1 MTRDMLLAFGLAM
14 SSATQWRFPGL
25 PLGLGDLCI
34 VLWIG
39 VSFFG
44 LLAGRITPQVEAL
57 FRLATFWGFFAFALS
72 IGAVVG
78 FTIEYQVAVEPSLH
92 DTFAYLLMAT
102 MTCLTVATADA
113 PARFRRMAWLL
124 ILFSSIG
131 LTVQIAAGWD
141 IIHLPSVNPWYWD
154 RFRGWSENPNQM
166 AIICCVLSL
175 LALHLAI
182 TSSTTSGRLLGLLG
196 AVAPLVAG
204 RLSKS
209 DTFIS
214 VMIFSSVLMFLLQL
228 RRWVAASK
236 YSSDLR
242 YSFVL
247 LAVILAVPMAISL
260 LPFAKAGASDAES
273 FALGLAKD
281 KGGAASERTLD
292 LRLSL
297 WNQALTLGIHSGSLG
312 LGPGPHLNPPEN
324 SAAHMLDDPF
334 EAHNT
339 ALDVFLQGGIIALA
353 ALAGFFA
360 STAVLLYRAKL
371 DTLVVMI
378 VALAIFSTAHFL
390 IRHPVVWFALA
401 LCISTGCAQT
411 RLTPALNARR

>member
-1 MTRDMLLAFGLAM
+1 MTRDMLLAFGIAM
-14 SSATQWRFPGL
+14 SSATQWRLPNL
-25 PLGLGDLCI
+25 PLGLGDMCI
-34 VLWIG
+34 GLWIG
-39 VSFFG
+39 ITFFG
-44 LLAGRITPQVEAL
+44 LLAGRATPQVEAL
-57 FRLATFWGFFAFALS
+57 FRLATFWILFAFALS
-72 IGAVVG
+72 IGALVG

-102 MTCLTVATADA
+102 MTCLAVSTADA

-124 ILFSSIG
+124 ILFSSVG
-131 LTVQIAAGWD
+131 LAVQIAAGWD
-141 IIHLPSVNPWYWD
+141 IVHLPSVNPWYWD
-154 RFRGWSENPNQM
+154 RFRGWSENPNQV
-166 AIICCVLSL
+166 AINSCILSL
-175 LALHLAI
+175 LALHLAT

-214 VMIFSSVLMFLLQL
+214 VMIFSGVVLFLLQL
-228 RRWVAASK
+228 RRWVTASK

-247 LAVILAVPMAISL
+247 LAVLLALPMAISL
-260 LPFAKAGASDAES
+260 LPFAKAGANDAES

-292 LRLSL
+292 LRLYL
-297 WNQALTLGIHSGSLG
+297 WNQALTRGIHSGSLG
-312 LGPGPHLNPPEN
+312 LGPGPHLDPPET
-324 SAAHMLDDPF
+324 SAARLLDSPF

-353 ALAGFFA
+353 TLAGLIV
-360 STAVLLYRAKL
+360 STAALLYRAKL
-371 DTLVVMI
+371 DTLV
-378 VALAIFSTAHFL
+378 ALIIAIAIFSTAHFI
-390 IRHPVVWFALA
+390 IRQPVVWFTLA
-401 LCISTGCAQT
+401 LCISAGCAQT
-411 RLTPALNARR
+411 RLTPVFNARR